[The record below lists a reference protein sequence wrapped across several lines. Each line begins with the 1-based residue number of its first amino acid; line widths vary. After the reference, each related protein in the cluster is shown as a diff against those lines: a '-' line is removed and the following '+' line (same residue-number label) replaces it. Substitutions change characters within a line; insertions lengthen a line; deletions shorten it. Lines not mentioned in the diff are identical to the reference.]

1 MLEPRS
7 SKDFFVSRVGGHFTV
22 TFGPHILV
30 MFYEFAFV
38 AGEGI
43 VQSFDEGI

>member
-1 MLEPRS
+1 MREPRS
-7 SKDFFVSRVGGHFTV
+7 SKDFFVSRVGAGFIV
-22 TFGPHILV
+22 TYGPHILI